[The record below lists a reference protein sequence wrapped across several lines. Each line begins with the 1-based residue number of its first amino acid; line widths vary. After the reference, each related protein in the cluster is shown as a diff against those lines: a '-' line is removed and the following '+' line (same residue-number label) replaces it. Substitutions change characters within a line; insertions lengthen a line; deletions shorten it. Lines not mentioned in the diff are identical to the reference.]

1 MDWLFTKG
9 RMISDNN
16 RFTHELATRLV
27 ESGAPLDGLRIM
39 VRTLNPQVLAYS
51 DFWSSSDNATHTATA
66 RHGVR
71 STDRYIGSPLQ
82 DLGDHAMKG
91 IDGLQKVFGLAE
103 V

>member
-1 MDWLFTKG
+1 MDWLFTRG

-27 ESGAPLDGLRIM
+27 ESGAPIDGLRIM

-71 STDRYIGSPLQ
+71 STDRYIGSPL
-82 DLGDHAMKG
+82 
-91 IDGLQKVFGLAE
+91 
-103 V
+103 

>member
-66 RHGVR
+66 LSSNGTHSQSNIHENGGVF
-71 STDRYIGSPLQ
+71 I
-82 DLGDHAMKG
+82 
-91 IDGLQKVFGLAE
+91 
-103 V
+103 